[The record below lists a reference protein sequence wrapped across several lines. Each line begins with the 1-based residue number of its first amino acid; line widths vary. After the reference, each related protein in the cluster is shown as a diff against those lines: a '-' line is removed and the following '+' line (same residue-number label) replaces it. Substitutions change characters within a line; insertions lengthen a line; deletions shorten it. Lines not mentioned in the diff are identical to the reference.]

1 MYNSNNIFGGTYQ
14 IINEIGRG
22 GAGVVYLG
30 LHLRLQKYVVIKR
43 IQVHFKDPAV
53 FRVEADILKNLHHP
67 YLPQIYDFIE
77 QDGEVYTVMDY
88 IEGRDFSQ
96 IGYGPEMIS
105 SEMAITWFK
114 QLMEVLQYMHSRQ
127 HPIIHS
133 DIKPA
138 NIMLMSDGS
147 ICLIDFNISMEG
159 DQKGMVMGYSD
170 NFASPEQVRLAQA
183 YQSGTA
189 DFMLDGRTDIYSAA
203 ATMYYMLTGMLPN
216 VTGEYP
222 KLTEFSGLPYP
233 PGFLAILDKCL
244 AVNRNQRYSSA
255 AKVLKA
261 LEDIKKQD
269 IRYRRYLV
277 IQGIAWIGCAALI
290 ASGIFCIIRGTQKN
304 TEEKYR
310 QAYSRFYETVADGSK
325 SQIISEGY
333 ELLNNTSYKNIL
345 DKNDSDRAMI
355 LHAIGDAYYETE
367 DYEGAASAYADA
379 VSAAPSNDINIGNYY
394 LDYAMALAFC
404 GNYIEAE
411 SMLENAGNSAT
422 QGMRLLLDAQIS
434 ERRGDRAGCVSKVQ
448 SLIALPG
455 SASECAQGCRLA
467 AQSCGSTTSDGIAW
481 MEKAVQYESS
491 TGTLRPLASS
501 CMAIS
506 GNEQDRNNRRLWLEK
521 AEYYYR
527 MLVGLPDATEEDW
540 LGLAITYYVM
550 GNNTSCI
557 SVLNPYVNNG
567 SNDYRIYLYMS
578 LAYNSEGNTDA
589 ARMYCSTA
597 KNILSNMSES
607 ERQSTDSGMVQAL
620 NQLASELGV

>member
-14 IINEIGRG
+14 IIQEIGRG

-43 IQVHFKDPAV
+43 IQVRFKDPAV

-96 IGYGPEMIS
+96 IGFGPQVISPEMAL
-105 SEMAITWFK
+105 MWFK
-114 QLMEVLQYMHSRQ
+114 QLMEVLEYMHTRQ

-138 NIMLMSDGS
+138 NVMLMSDGN

-159 DQKGMVMGYSD
+159 DQQGMVMGYSD

-189 DFMLDGRTDIYSAA
+189 DFKLDGRTDIYSAA

-216 VTGEYP
+216 VTGQYP
-222 KLTEFSGLPYP
+222 KLTEFSGMPYP

-244 AVNRNQRYSSA
+244 AVDRNRRYSSA
-255 AKVLKA
+255 GKVLKA

-269 IRYRRYLV
+269 IRYRRYLLF
-277 IQGIAWIGCAALI
+277 QGLAWIGCATLI
-290 ASGIFCIIRGTQKN
+290 AAGIFCIVRGSQMN
-304 TEEKYR
+304 TEQRYR
-310 QAYSRFYETVADGSK
+310 QAYSRFYEAVSTGSK
-325 SQIISEGY
+325 TEIISQGY
-333 ELLNNTSYKNIL
+333 ELLNNDSYRNIL

-355 LHAIGDAYYETE
+355 LHAIGDAYYQTE

-379 VSAAPSNDINIGNYY
+379 VKEAPSDDINIGNYY

-404 GNYIEAE
+404 GNYNEAE
-411 SMLENAGNSAT
+411 SMLERAGNSAT

-434 ERRGDRAGCVSKVQ
+434 ERKGDRDGCINKVQ
-448 SLIALPG
+448 RLVNLPG
-455 SASECAQGCRLA
+455 TPSECAQGCLLA
-467 AQSCGSTTSDGIAW
+467 AQCCGLTTEDGIAW
-481 MEKAVQYESS
+481 LENSIKYETS
-491 TGTLRPLASS
+491 TGTLRPLASA
-501 CMAIS
+501 CMAFS
-506 GNEQDRNNRRLWLEK
+506 GTVQDTGSRRAWLEK
-521 AEYYYR
+521 AENYYR

-557 SVLNPYVNNG
+557 SVLNPYVSSG
-567 SNDYRIYLYMS
+567 SNDYRVYLYMS
-578 LAYNSEGNTDA
+578 LAYNSSGNKEA
-589 ARMYCSTA
+589 AKTYCTTA
-597 KNILSNMSES
+597 KNILGSMSDS
-607 ERQSTDSGMVQAL
+607 ERAAADSGMIQAL